1 VFLEVPKSN
10 KYTRIITGSALVS
23 LAFPVSFLPGLLLS
37 LPLPLLWADALA
49 LAASLGLLGFFTEKM
64 KRYGI
69 PESARYV
76 LFFTGISGIPLFAV
90 FLFFDTGVFN
100 LFLPGYP
107 VRLLFNAL
115 LCLVFLYRERW
126 QEEEPYT
133 PADWSQTGQPRATPK
148 QPSENVPGA
157 PYPEHILVR
166 SGNGMKIIPLTD
178 LICIEAEGDYIKLIT
193 ADGFWLKEETMKN
206 MQETLPPSQYVRVHR
221 SFIVNLGKISRI
233 ERCGKQQYLHLTNG
247 VSVRISASGY
257 MALKNVL
264 GF

>member
-1 VFLEVPKSN
+1 
-10 KYTRIITGSALVS
+10 
-23 LAFPVSFLPGLLLS
+23 
-37 LPLPLLWADALA
+37 
-49 LAASLGLLGFFTEKM
+49 M

-76 LFFTGISGIPLFAV
+76 LFSQVFPVFLFAV

-257 MALKNVL
+257 MALKMC
-264 GF
+264 